1 MIVSVRFAGRLWL
14 GACLALA
21 AGLAPVH
28 AQTPSPMQAAQL
40 RLGEAVAKD
49 RCATCHGDQGQSVAP
64 DFPRLAGQN
73 ARYIHKQLQDFAQGK
88 RNSAVMLDKAKS
100 LSEEEMFA
108 IGLYYQ
114 SLKPAV
120 TAVTDEQLAQVGQ
133 FVYDRG
139 NSHSALPACVTC
151 HGTGAR
157 GTAELPRLA
166 GQHPEYIVRQIK
178 AFKKR
183 ERSNET
189 SIMHV
194 VADRVSD
201 MELQAV
207 AAYLGGLK

>member
-1 MIVSVRFAGRLWL
+1 MKSSASAVRRLL
-14 GACLALA
+14 LCGLLV
-21 AGLAPVH
+21 LAPWGVAV
-28 AQTPSPMQAAQL
+28 AQSSLQAAQL
-40 RLGEAVAKD
+40 RLGETLAKD
-49 RCATCHGDQGQSVAP
+49 RCAVCHGDQGQSVAP

-73 ARYIHKQLQDFAQGK
+73 ARYLHKQLQDFAKGS
-88 RNSAVMLDKAKS
+88 RNSEVMLDKAKA
-100 LSEEEMFA
+100 LSDEQMFA
-108 IGLYYQ
+108 LGLYFQ
-114 SLKPAV
+114 SLQPAM
-120 TAVTDEQLAQVGQ
+120 TTVTDEQLAQVGQ

-166 GQHPEYIVRQIK
+166 GQHPAYIVRQIK
-178 AFKKR
+178 AFKSR

-201 MELQAV
+201 LELQAV